1 LRKNAGFVVAVA
13 IVLLAV
19 MGGTAASVYA
29 ARGQGQGEPL
39 ATGEVGTE
47 AAEEASVPGFDD
59 AERLADYVENSTYD
73 MLCEWYFAG
82 DVRLD
87 EASRRYVS
95 RFVSDGVR
103 ECGLFT
109 GAADID
115 SDMLDGKIRELA
127 LMALQRTTGEIKY
140 VSDSGVLP
148 EDFEGPSGDEL
159 EMLAG
164 QLGSS
169 LGGSITSMVSAYA
182 GCISDIDYTISEL
195 GEWYDNISGEIDAV
209 KNDIA
214 ELKASSGE
222 GSSDGAAQI
231 RVLEERQSGLEAEL
245 VTVEGLLE
253 ALEEQKARITVMGV
267 QLDSTRLELVASVDE
282 VRAGLEQL
290 IGDLASQ
297 AGESDDKIMEYVDE
311 LKGVC
316 DDLENGKVEAGDF
329 GVYKSSIADTLE
341 KLKAEL
347 SSLMKAGDEALARE
361 LSDSTEAVTV
371 SFTADLEKVGL
382 SLGNLEARLEG
393 VADDANGSFG
403 LLTGRI
409 TANEDSIAGIND
421 AMDELKKSV
430 SDGKSSLASAITVEG
445 VATSSDASYAV
456 LADNVGRLS
465 AARYNAGYGVGVLD
479 TKKGTA
485 TAGMV
490 LKGSTF
496 TSVLGVEM
504 EGDMPDNGSLDW
516 KPSGQETY
524 NVPFGYYSGGTLD
537 SSEAYNSG
545 VSEGY
550 DSGYGKGKSDG
561 YATGYSK
568 GTSDGYDSG
577 YSQGYNDGYKDADKE
592 MVYYS
597 GWLYPAY
604 KYKEYDDDECNAFVL
619 KLPTCSWSMARTSMS
634 DGYAGGNWIHG
645 GPTEYTFKGPE
656 WHASSSYFSRIW
668 VEAWYLPE

>member
-1 LRKNAGFVVAVA
+1 
-13 IVLLAV
+13 

-47 AAEEASVPGFDD
+47 AAEED
-59 AERLADYVENSTYD
+59 L
-73 MLCEWYFAG
+73 
-82 DVRLD
+82 
-87 EASRRYVS
+87 
-95 RFVSDGVR
+95 
-103 ECGLFT
+103 
-109 GAADID
+109 
-115 SDMLDGKIRELA
+115 
-127 LMALQRTTGEIKY
+127 
-140 VSDSGVLP
+140 GVLP
-148 EDFEGPSGDEL
+148 EDFAGPSGDEL

-195 GEWYDNISGEIDAV
+195 GEWYDNISGEIEAV
-209 KNDIA
+209 KKDIV
-214 ELKASSGE
+214 ELKASSE
-222 GSSDGAAQI
+222 EDSSDSASQI
-231 RVLEERQSGLEAEL
+231 RALEERQSGLEAEL
-245 VTVEGLLE
+245 
-253 ALEEQKARITVMGV
+253 A
-267 QLDSTRLELVASVDE
+267 ASVDE

-290 IGDLASQ
+290 IGNLASQ
-297 AGESDDKIMEYVDE
+297 AGETDGKIMKYVELVEAAMECDLGE
-311 LKGVC
+311 LK
-316 DDLENGKVEAGDF
+316 
-329 GVYKSSIADTLE
+329 
-341 KLKAEL
+341 
-347 SSLMKAGDEALARE
+347 
-361 LSDSTEAVTV
+361 
-371 SFTADLEKVGL
+371 
-382 SLGNLEARLEG
+382 ARLEG
-393 VADDANGSFG
+393 VADDANGSLG
-403 LLTGRI
+403 SLTGRV

-421 AMDELKKSV
+421 AMDELKKTV

-465 AARYNAGYGVGVLD
+465 VARYNAGYGAGVLD

-485 TAGMV
+485 TADVV

-496 TSVLGVEM
+496 TSVLGVEV

-516 KPSGQETY
+516 KPSGSETY

-545 VSEGY
+545 VSE
-550 DSGYGKGKSDG
+550 
-561 YATGYSK
+561 
-568 GTSDGYDSG
+568 GYDSG

>member
-1 LRKNAGFVVAVA
+1 MKRGKLRKNAGFVVAVA

-47 AAEEASVPGFDD
+47 AAEED
-59 AERLADYVENSTYD
+59 L
-73 MLCEWYFAG
+73 
-82 DVRLD
+82 
-87 EASRRYVS
+87 
-95 RFVSDGVR
+95 
-103 ECGLFT
+103 
-109 GAADID
+109 
-115 SDMLDGKIRELA
+115 
-127 LMALQRTTGEIKY
+127 
-140 VSDSGVLP
+140 GVLP
-148 EDFEGPSGDEL
+148 EDFAGPSGDEL

-195 GEWYDNISGEIDAV
+195 GEWYDNISGEIEAV
-209 KNDIA
+209 KKDIV
-214 ELKASSGE
+214 ELKASSE
-222 GSSDGAAQI
+222 EDSSDSASQI
-231 RVLEERQSGLEAEL
+231 RALEERQSGLEAEL
-245 VTVEGLLE
+245 
-253 ALEEQKARITVMGV
+253 A
-267 QLDSTRLELVASVDE
+267 ASVDE

-290 IGDLASQ
+290 IGNLASQ
-297 AGESDDKIMEYVDE
+297 AGETDGKIMKYVELVEAAMECDLGE
-311 LKGVC
+311 LK
-316 DDLENGKVEAGDF
+316 
-329 GVYKSSIADTLE
+329 
-341 KLKAEL
+341 
-347 SSLMKAGDEALARE
+347 
-361 LSDSTEAVTV
+361 
-371 SFTADLEKVGL
+371 
-382 SLGNLEARLEG
+382 ARLEG
-393 VADDANGSFG
+393 VADDANGSLG
-403 LLTGRI
+403 SLTGRV

-465 AARYNAGYGVGVLD
+465 AARYNAGYGAGVLD

-485 TAGMV
+485 TVGMV

-504 EGDMPDNGSLDW
+504 EGGMPDNGSLDW

-537 SSEAYNSG
+537 SSEVYNSG

-568 GTSDGYDSG
+568 GTSEGYNSGYSKGTSDGYATGYNKGTSEGYNSGYSKGKSDGYDSG
-577 YSQGYNDGYKDADKE
+577 YSQGYNAGCKDSDKE
-592 MVYYS
+592 MAYYS
-597 GWLYPAY
+597 GWLSPAY
-604 KYKEYDDDECNAFVL
+604 SYEEDDEDECNAFVL
-619 KLPTCSWSMARTSMS
+619 KLPSCSWSIARTNT
-634 DGYAGGNWIHG
+634 GNGHSGTNWVHG
-645 GPTEYTFKGPE
+645 GPTEYTFTGPN
-656 WHASSSYFSRIW
+656 WHASDYTEIW